1 DVETLDLRV
10 NRIDNIDEFKYLKNL
25 QKLKTLYLNG
35 NRKIKEH
42 FIIIKNMLTQIE
54 NFDNKIMKEQ
64 NNLTSNLEEKREEFK
79 LHKDISK
86 KNILITSNN
95 DNNNNNNYYNV
106 THNYSNIKSP
116 AKNKTKMVIDKIKIY
131 TFYPSNDE
139 IYYLFIF
146 LRSRIYTYIYIYIYI
161 YICEYSFYFFFYFF
175 MILDQT

>member
-1 DVETLDLRV
+1 MYICTNLTPFDNLKNVETLDLRV

-25 QKLKTLYLNG
+25 EKLKTLYLNG

-106 THNYSNIKSP
+106 THNYSNIKYP
-116 AKNKTKMVIDKIKIY
+116 AKNKTKMTKLKGHIKKEPY
-131 TFYPSNDE
+131 EDVRGKKKKEKE
-139 IYYLFIF
+139 IKL
-146 LRSRIYTYIYIYIYI
+146 
-161 YICEYSFYFFFYFF
+161 
-175 MILDQT
+175 LDIAYNIV